1 MSTPLARQGTYPQ
14 APARSPGTRAGH
26 RAAVQTAAAAG
37 KLDQLRSRLS
47 GRVITAAD
55 GDYDQA
61 RSVWNGAI
69 DAHPAVIARCA
80 GPGDV
85 AAAAGFAQD
94 AGLEIS
100 VRGGAHSFAGASV
113 GEGGLTIDLSAM
125 GQVRV
130 DPQARTARVG
140 GGATLAQLDAAT
152 QAHGLATP
160 GGTVSHTG
168 VGGLTLGG
176 GFGWLTPQYGLS
188 CDNLLSAQ
196 VVTADSEVLRAST
209 EQHPDLFWALRGG
222 GGNFGVVTEFEFRL
236 HPVGPLAQLGLFFW
250 DADDGQAA
258 LALAQQVTADLPP
271 RMGALIFGGNAPP
284 APFIPPEHHF
294 RPGVGLIVAAFGA
307 DAEHARL
314 AGQIRSALPP
324 LVEFITPIPYTG
336 LQQILD
342 ESAPW
347 GIQAYQKALYL
358 DALSPAVNSIITAQL
373 ARRQSPEV
381 AAAGHPAGRGLL
393 PGARRGHRV
402 RRLAGAVRR
411 RRRRRLRIRARPAGR
426 RPGLGPPAVGRPA
439 AVFAGARRLRKL
451 DGRLRSRPGA
461 SQLRSRQVPAAHPGQ
476 GRLRPRQRLPPQCQ
490 HQSRRIRP
498 SPGRRAARESLP
510 VATRDTTARHLQTAT
525 TLHVQTVRA
534 D

>member
-14 APARSPGTRAGH
+14 APARSPGTRAGR

-85 AAAAGFAQD
+85 AAAVGFAQD

-125 GQVRV
+125 GQVTV
-130 DPQARTARVG
+130 NPQARTARVG

-196 VVTADSEVLRAST
+196 VVTADGEVLRASA

-250 DADDGQAA
+250 DADDGDAA

-284 APFIPPEHHF
+284 APFIPHEHHF
-294 RPGVGLIVAAFGA
+294 RPGYGLIVAAFGA

-314 AGQIRSALPP
+314 AGQIRSAVPP
-324 LVEFITPIPYTG
+324 LFEFITPIPYTG
-336 LQQILD
+336 LQQIMD

-358 DALSPAVNSIITAQL
+358 DALSPEVNSIITAQM
-373 ARRQSPEV
+373 ARRQSPMS
-381 AAAGHPAGRGLL
+381 LL
-393 PGARRGHRV
+393 LAVPLGGAFCQVPDEATAFGGS
-402 RRLAGAVRR
+402 AGAMRR
-411 RRRRRLRIRARPAGR
+411 RRRRRLRTRAWPAGR
-426 RPGLGPPAVGRPA
+426 RPGLGPPAVGRT
-439 AVFAGARRLRKL
+439 
-451 DGRLRSRPGA
+451 
-461 SQLRSRQVPAAHPGQ
+461 
-476 GRLRPRQRLPPQCQ
+476 CC
-490 HQSRRIRP
+490 RIRP
-498 SPGRRAARESLP
+498 GPGGYVNLMADYEADR
-510 VATRDTTARHLQTAT
+510 
-525 TLHVQTVRA
+525 VRA
-534 D
+534 SYGPAKYQRLAQVKAAYDPGNVFHRNANINPAG